1 MTEEEGGV
9 PLVMLLISIVFGLIP
24 IAGIVWIVLAGSITT
39 VDGLFMSL
47 ILLTLSGVFFFN
59 VFCELGDRGLVPFL
73 KKGKSTPAKEAP
85 SKAD

>member
-1 MTEEEGGV
+1 MR
-9 PLVMLLISIVFGLIP
+9 PMMLLISIVLGLIP

-59 VFCELGDRGLVPFL
+59 AFCELGDRGLVPFL
-73 KKGKSTPAKEAP
+73 KKGKGGAAKEAA
-85 SKAD
+85 SKTE